1 VDYQKEIKMVKCKS
15 CHHDCHCSGELH
27 ADEYG
32 TCACGDCACKRTY
45 TKEKDHGLDISFE
58 NEVIYE
64 K

>member
-1 VDYQKEIKMVKCKS
+1 MVKCKS

-58 NEVIYE
+58 NEVIND